1 MLILMALRLKCLTM
15 RCNMNWQIALNFL
28 LTAVSGLVLFIL
40 KDLKTD
46 VKDLTKEVHE
56 KYVQK
61 DVYTR
66 DIDDIKNMLEK
77 IFDRLEKKVDK

>member
-1 MLILMALRLKCLTM
+1 MD
-15 RCNMNWQIALNFL
+15 WQIALNFL

-56 KYVQK
+56 RYVQK
-61 DVYTR
+61 DSYTR
-66 DIDDIKNMLEK
+66 DIDDIKDMLER
-77 IFDRLEKKVDK
+77 IFDKLDQKVDKK

>member
-1 MLILMALRLKCLTM
+1 MD
-15 RCNMNWQIALNFL
+15 WQIALNFL

>member
-1 MLILMALRLKCLTM
+1 MGGSVMD
-15 RCNMNWQIALNFL
+15 WQIALNFL

-40 KDLKTD
+40 KDLKAD

-77 IFDRLEKKVDK
+77 IFYRLEKKVDK